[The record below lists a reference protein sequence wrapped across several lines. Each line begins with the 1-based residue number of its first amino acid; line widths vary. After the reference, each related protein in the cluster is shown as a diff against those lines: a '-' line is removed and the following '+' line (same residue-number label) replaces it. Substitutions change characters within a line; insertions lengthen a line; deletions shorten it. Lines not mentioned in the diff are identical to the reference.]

1 MDFYRAIVRPLLFS
15 CDAEWIHNRAL
26 DAGAAFGATQLGRTL
41 LRGLFAYDD
50 PCLHTDVAG
59 LSFSNPLGL
68 AAGFDKNGRSIRALD
83 ALGFASVEVG
93 SVSAHP
99 SQGNAKPR
107 LFRLPEDEAI
117 VVNYGVPNE
126 GSQAVA
132 RRVHNSGL
140 NGLLGVNLVET
151 NTGHALEGDAVVV
164 EFVEAVR
171 PFCGVAD
178 YIALN
183 LNCPNT
189 TGGRSPFDDESLLH
203 TLMLE
208 YARIE
213 ALPPVFLK
221 FTAHAEGARMEA
233 MLRAVEHCD
242 FVRGFIFNLPPGTDY
257 SLRSPASTVERMPGT
272 LCGPPTQER
281 MDAALRFWYRHIDRQ
296 RHAIIGS
303 GGVRTAEDAYRKI
316 RLGASLVQLY
326 TALVYRG
333 PSLVGQI
340 NRGLVDCLQR
350 DGLRCI
356 SEAVGLDNGR

>member
-1 MDFYRAIVRPLLFS
+1 MDFYTSLARPLLFS
-15 CDAEWIHNRAL
+15 CDAEWIHNRTL
-26 DAGAAFGATQLGRTL
+26 DACAIFGATAWSRAL
-41 LRGLFAYDD
+41 LQHLFAYDD
-50 PCLHTDVAG
+50 RRLHTRVAG
-59 LSFSNPLGL
+59 LSFANPLGL
-68 AAGFDKNGRSIRALD
+68 AAGFDKNGRATRALD
-83 ALGFASVEVG
+83 ALGFGSVEIG

-107 LFRLPEDEAI
+107 LFRLPDDEAI
-117 VVNYGVPNE
+117 VVNYGVPNT
-126 GSQAVA
+126 GAQAVA
-132 RRVHNSGL
+132 SRLRNRRL
-140 NGLLGVNLVET
+140 NGVLGVNLVET
-151 NTGHALEGDAVVV
+151 NTGCALVDDAVVA
-164 EFVEAVR
+164 EFVEAMR
-171 PFCGVAD
+171 PFCGIAD

-189 TGGRSPFDDESLLH
+189 TGGRSPFDDAALLR

-208 YARIE
+208 YARID
-213 ALPPVFLK
+213 ALPPIFLK
-221 FTAHAEGARMEA
+221 FTAHADGRRMDA
-233 MLRAVEHCD
+233 MLSAIEGCD

-281 MDAALRFWYRHIDRQ
+281 MDEALRFWYRRIDRQ
-296 RHAIIGS
+296 HYAIIGS
-303 GGVRTAEDAYRKI
+303 GGIRTAADAYRKI

-340 NRGLVDCLQR
+340 NRGLVEYIQR